1 MEIQEERSG
10 GVLVITPTGRLDT
23 TTSGDLELRLFR
35 LLEVP
40 ERRFVIDLGRT
51 EYISS
56 AGLRVLL
63 MLAKKLPALG
73 GELVLCELRP
83 SVRQVFEL
91 AGFDALFRLEAT
103 RLEAVARL
111 SGPA

>member
-10 GVLVITPTGRLDT
+10 GVLVITPAGRLDT
-23 TTSGDLELRLFR
+23 TTSGDLELRLLR
-35 LLEVP
+35 LLAGP

-63 MLAKKLPALG
+63 MLVKRLPALG
-73 GELVLCELRP
+73 GELVLCGLRP
-83 SVRQVFEL
+83 AVRQVFEL

-103 RLEAVARL
+103 RGEALAHL
-111 SGPA
+111 SGPE